1 MATATKMQGSET
13 VSVPQRATRAM
24 PILGEDKPMTAPMLS
39 PERIASVL
47 FASGE
52 AAYSWNC
59 ETDVLEW
66 SGNAPAVLN
75 VVSIEQISTGNA
87 FAALLAPEST
97 QNRHDAVRG
106 DQRKDMGTGA
116 PYEIRYALKQA
127 APGQVLWVED
137 VGRWFAGADGKPARA
152 DGIVRN
158 VTERHRREQELA
170 RLSQSDPLTGGL
182 NRAVLTKAIAE
193 EFESATKFKTSF
205 GFIVAA
211 IDDLAYCNQTYGF
224 GVGDQVIAAIAERLR
239 TYKRGKD
246 LIGRFSDN
254 KFGIVLHECTL
265 EDLYVAGNRF
275 VNAVREAPFET
286 SAGPLSMSVT
296 AGGVVAPRYAR
307 DAGEILAHAN
317 IALEKARVAG
327 KGSFIDFQPPRAAQ
341 IGEDNKKAG

>member
-1 MATATKMQGSET
+1 MS
-13 VSVPQRATRAM
+13 
-24 PILGEDKPMTAPMLS
+24 ILGEDKPITAPMLT

-59 ETDVLEW
+59 ESDVLEW

-75 VVSIEQISTGNA
+75 IVSTDQISSGKS
-87 FAALLAPEST
+87 FAALLAPESA
-97 QNRHDAVRG
+97 QNRHDAVFG
-106 DQRKDMGTGA
+106 DQRKDPGVGVA
-116 PYEIRYALKQA
+116 YEIRYALKQS
-127 APGQVLWVED
+127 APGQVVWVED
-137 VGRWFAGADGKPARA
+137 VGRWFAGEGGKPARA
-152 DGIVRN
+152 DGVVRN
-158 VTERHRREQELA
+158 ITERHRREQELKQ
-170 RLSQSDPLTGGL
+170 LSQSDPLTGGL
-182 NRAVLTKAIAE
+182 NRAVLTKAIAD

-211 IDDLAYCNQTYGF
+211 IDDLSYCNQTYGY

-239 TYKRGKD
+239 TFKRGKD

-254 KFGIVLHECTL
+254 KFGIVLHECSL
-265 EDLYVAGNRF
+265 EDIFIAGNRF
-275 VNAVREAPFET
+275 VTAVKEAPFET

-317 IALEKARVAG
+317 IALEQAKQAG
-327 KGSFIDFQPPRAAQ
+327 KGSFVDYQPPRAAPQ
-341 IGEDNKKAG
+341 ADNKKAG

>member
-1 MATATKMQGSET
+1 M
-13 VSVPQRATRAM
+13 VVPTRPARLM
-24 PILGEDKPMTAPMLS
+24 PILGEDKPITAPMLS

-59 ETDVLEW
+59 ATDVLEW
-66 SGNAPAVLN
+66 SGNAPSVLN
-75 VVSIEQISTGNA
+75 VVSTGQIASGRA

-97 QNRHDAVRG
+97 QNRYDAVFR
-106 DQRKDMGTGA
+106 DQRKDPGVGVA
-116 PYEIRYALKQA
+116 YEIRYALKQIV
-127 APGQVLWVED
+127 PGQICWIED
-137 VGRWFAGADGKPARA
+137 AGRWFAGADGKPARA

-170 RLSQSDPLTGGL
+170 RLSESDPLTGGL

-211 IDDLAYCNQTYGF
+211 IDDLAYCNQSYGF
-224 GVGDQVIAAIAERLR
+224 GVGDQAIAAIAERLR
-239 TYKRGKD
+239 THKRGKD

-265 EDLYVAGNRF
+265 EDLFIAGNRF
-275 VNAVREAPFET
+275 VAAVREAPFET
-286 SAGPLSMSVT
+286 SAGPLAMSVT

-307 DAGEILAHAN
+307 DLGEILAHAN
-317 IALEKARVAG
+317 IALEQAKAAG
-327 KGSFIDFQPPRAAQ
+327 KGSFSDYQPPRAVPQ
-341 IGEDNKKAG
+341 GTENKKAG

>member
-1 MATATKMQGSET
+1 VVAQ
-13 VSVPQRATRAM
+13 TRSTRLT
-24 PILGEDKPMTAPMLS
+24 PIQEEDKPVTAPMLS

-59 ETDVLEW
+59 VSDTLEW

-75 VVSIEQISTGNA
+75 VVSAEQISSGRA
-87 FAALLAPEST
+87 YAALLSPDST
-97 QNRHDAVRG
+97 QNRHDAVIG
-106 DQRKDMGTGA
+106 DQRKDPGA
-116 PYEIRYALKQA
+116 GVAYEIRYALKQS
-127 APGQVLWVED
+127 APGQVVWVED
-137 VGRWFAGADGKPARA
+137 VGRWFASNDGKPARA
-152 DGIVRN
+152 DGVVRN
-158 VTERHRREQELA
+158 ITERHRREQELA

-182 NRAVLTKAIAE
+182 NRAVLTKAIAD

-224 GVGDQVIAAIAERLR
+224 GVGDQAIAAIAERLR
-239 TYKRGKD
+239 TFKRGKD

-254 KFGIVLHECTL
+254 KFGIVLHECSL
-265 EDLYVAGNRF
+265 EDLFVAGNRF
-275 VNAVREAPFET
+275 VAAVREAPFET
-286 SAGPLSMSVT
+286 SAGPLAMSVT

-317 IALEKARVAG
+317 IALEQAKVAG
-327 KGSFIDFQPPRAAQ
+327 KGSFADYQPPRVAPQ
-341 IGEDNKKAG
+341 GLDNKQDNKKAG

>member
-1 MATATKMQGSET
+1 M
-13 VSVPQRATRAM
+13 VVPTRSTRLM
-24 PILGEDKPMTAPMLS
+24 PIHSEDKTVTVPMLS

-47 FASGE
+47 FACGE

-59 ETDVLEW
+59 ASDTLEW

-75 VVSIEQISTGNA
+75 VISTGQISSGRA
-87 FAALLAPEST
+87 FAALLSPDGT
-97 QNRHDAVRG
+97 QNRYDTVMG
-106 DQRKDMGTGA
+106 DQRKDLGTGVA
-116 PYEIRYALKQA
+116 YEIRYALKQA
-127 APGQVLWVED
+127 APGQVYWIED

-152 DGIVRN
+152 DGVVRN
-158 VTERHRREQELA
+158 ITERHRREQELA

-182 NRAVLTKAIAE
+182 NRAVLTKAIAD

-224 GVGDQVIAAIAERLR
+224 GVGDQAIAAIAERLR
-239 TYKRGKD
+239 THKRGKD

-254 KFGIVLHECTL
+254 KFGMVLHECTL
-265 EDLYVAGNRF
+265 EDLFIAGNRF
-275 VNAVREAPFET
+275 VAAVREAPFET
-286 SAGPLSMSVT
+286 SAGPLAMSVT

-317 IALEKARVAG
+317 IALEQAKVAG
-327 KGSFIDFQPPRAAQ
+327 KGSFIDYQPPRVAPVG
-341 IGEDNKKAG
+341 GENKKAG

>member
-1 MATATKMQGSET
+1 
-13 VSVPQRATRAM
+13 
-24 PILGEDKPMTAPMLS
+24 MLS

-59 ETDVLEW
+59 ESGTLEW

-75 VVSIEQISTGNA
+75 VTSTDKISSGRA
-87 FAALLAPEST
+87 YAALLAPEST
-97 QNRHDAVRG
+97 QNRHDAVFS
-106 DQRKDMGTGA
+106 DQRKDPGVGV
-116 PYEIRYALKQA
+116 PYEVRYALKQDV
-127 APGQVLWVED
+127 PGQLCWIED
-137 VGRWFAGADGKPARA
+137 VGRWFAGVDGKPARA
-152 DGIVRN
+152 DGVVRN
-158 VTERHRREQELA
+158 ITARHQREQELA
-170 RLSQSDPLTGGL
+170 RLSLSDPLTGGL
-182 NRAVLTKAIAE
+182 NRTVLTKAIEE
-193 EFESATKFKTSF
+193 EFDSATKFKTSF

-239 TYKRGKD
+239 TFKRGKD

-265 EDLYVAGNRF
+265 EDIFVAGNRF

-286 SAGPLSMSVT
+286 SAGSLAMSVT

-307 DAGEILAHAN
+307 NPGEIIAHAN
-317 IALEKARVAG
+317 IALEQAKQSG
-327 KGSFIDFQPPRAAQ
+327 KGSFVDYQPPRVTAPQAA
-341 IGEDNKKAG
+341 DNKKAG

>member
-1 MATATKMQGSET
+1 
-13 VSVPQRATRAM
+13 VVVPTRSARLM
-24 PILGEDKPMTAPMLS
+24 PILGEDKPITAPMLS

-75 VVSIEQISTGNA
+75 VLSNDQISSGKT
-87 FAALLAPEST
+87 FAAQLSPEST
-97 QNRHDAVRG
+97 QNRHDAVFG
-106 DQRKDMGTGA
+106 DQRKDPGVGVA
-116 PYEIRYALKQA
+116 YDIRYALKQTV
-127 APGQVLWVED
+127 PGQVVWIED

-158 VTERHRREQELA
+158 ITERHRREQELK

-182 NRAVLTKAIAE
+182 NRAVLTKAIE
-193 EFESATKFKTSF
+193 DEFESATKFKTSF

-211 IDDLAYCNQTYGF
+211 IDDLAYCNQSYGF
-224 GVGDQVIAAIAERLR
+224 GVGDQAIAAIAERLR
-239 TYKRGKD
+239 THKRGKD

-254 KFGIVLHECTL
+254 KFGIVLHDCSL
-265 EDLYVAGNRF
+265 EDLFIAGNRF
-275 VNAVREAPFET
+275 VAAVREAPFET
-286 SAGPLSMSVT
+286 SAGSLAFTVT

-317 IALEKARVAG
+317 IALEQAKVAG
-327 KGSFIDFQPPRAAQ
+327 KGSFADYQPPRTAPHAQ
-341 IGEDNKKAG
+341 ENKQDNKKAG

>member
-1 MATATKMQGSET
+1 
-13 VSVPQRATRAM
+13 M
-24 PILGEDKPMTAPMLS
+24 PILGEDKPFTAPMLS

-66 SGNAPAVLN
+66 SGNAPAILN
-75 VVSIEQISTGNA
+75 IVSTEQIATGRA
-87 FAALLAPEST
+87 YAGLLSSEST
-97 QNRHDAVRG
+97 QNRQDAVFG
-106 DQRKDMGTGA
+106 DQRKDPGIGV
-116 PYEIRYALKQA
+116 PYEIRYALKQT
-127 APGQVLWVED
+127 APGQVVWIED
-137 VGRWFAGADGKPARA
+137 VGRWFAGADGKAARA

-158 VTERHRREQELA
+158 ITERHRREQELKL
-170 RLSQSDPLTGGL
+170 LSQSDPLTGGL

-211 IDDLAYCNQTYGF
+211 IDNLAYCNQSYGF
-224 GVGDQVIAAIAERLR
+224 GVGDQAIAAIAERLR
-239 TYKRGKD
+239 IHKRGKD

-254 KFGIVLHECTL
+254 KFGIVLHECSL
-265 EDLYVAGNRF
+265 EDLFIAGNRF
-275 VNAVREAPFET
+275 VAAVREEPFET
-286 SAGPLSMSVT
+286 SAGPLAMTVT

-317 IALEKARVAG
+317 IALEQARSAG
-327 KGSFIDFQPPRAAQ
+327 KGSFADYQPPRTIVPHGQ
-341 IGEDNKKAG
+341 EKK